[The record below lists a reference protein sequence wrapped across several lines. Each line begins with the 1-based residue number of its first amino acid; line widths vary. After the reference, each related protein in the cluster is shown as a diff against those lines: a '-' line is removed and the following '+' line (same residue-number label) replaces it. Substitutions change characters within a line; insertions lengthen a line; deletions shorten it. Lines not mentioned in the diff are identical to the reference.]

1 MRFTSKIGCV
11 ALLAAFR
18 ATAQVPVGITRFI
31 DPQVYV
37 WQLQTNIQGDNEM
50 ATAWASNSMLPK
62 FTDPAGLPILVPVN
76 DGSMGGCSGN
86 VGIFQV
92 SKLAGIGVTATTS
105 NTLMT
110 PVNCMSSYA
119 TATSPNG
126 TWNDGLSWK
135 GAVMAFRNNRLLA
148 YFYRQANAG
157 NAFSDAS
164 LAISPDAGQTWIDY
178 GGYNAY
184 PVTAASCA
192 GTTATLTATNALSG
206 GQLIYVHDIGP
217 VYDGKHAIV
226 TASGSQ
232 VTYAVTTCTG
242 ATGSSGYFGILKT
255 DGSAYRILYSGI
267 VS

>member
-1 MRFTSKIGCV
+1 MVLSILGNVFSPVPRNK
-11 ALLAAFR
+11 LL
-18 ATAQVPVGITRFI
+18 G
-31 DPQVYV
+31 
-37 WQLQTNIQGDNEM
+37 
-50 ATAWASNSMLPK
+50 
-62 FTDPAGLPILVPVN
+62 
-76 DGSMGGCSGN
+76 MGGGRVEIKAMITPSQICTPTSH
-86 VGIFQV
+86 
-92 SKLAGIGVTATTS
+92 APRTRDTAAPPS
-105 NTLMT
+105 
-110 PVNCMSSYA
+110 
-119 TATSPNG
+119 
-126 TWNDGLSWK
+126 
-135 GAVMAFRNNRLLA
+135 RHNRLLA

-178 GGYNAY
+178 GRYNAY